1 MQKWASGAPNFY
13 KSSLGV
19 RTRRVLTNVVQS
31 MWPDFRSCFYAK
43 SIFGYAWPFLRGQKG
58 SSLLIL
64 MPAYVE
70 EVGFQKKNK
79 ERDFQVTLCAQT
91 MLPLQDR
98 SMERILIIHW
108 LEYSESPSKSLR
120 EVWRVLKEE
129 GRILLIVPNR
139 RSLWAQKE
147 STPLGEANSFSL
159 SEIETLLEE
168 AFLTPVSVQ
177 GALYLP
183 PTSSRFLQSFFPI
196 VERFCK
202 KRLEG
207 GLGFFAGVWVI
218 EASKKIYAAVP
229 ETEPSSITEIVFEGT
244 NS

>member
-1 MQKWASGAPNFY
+1 MI
-13 KSSLGV
+13 
-19 RTRRVLTNVVQS
+19 NVIQS
-31 MWPDFRSCFYAK
+31 MWPDFRSCFCEK
-43 SIFGYAWPFLRGQKG
+43 SIFGYAWPFLRGEKG
-58 SSLLIL
+58 SAPLIF
-64 MPAYVE
+64 MPEYGE
-70 EVGFQKKNK
+70 ETDFQKKNK
-79 ERDFQVTLCAQT
+79 EKDFQITLCTET

-147 STPLGEANSFSL
+147 STPFGEANSFSL

-168 AFLTPVSVQ
+168 AFLTPLALQ
-177 GALYLP
+177 GALYMP
-183 PTSSRFLQSFFPI
+183 PTSFRLLQSFFPI

-207 GLGFFAGVWVI
+207 GLGFFSGVWVI

-229 ETEPSSITEIVFEGT
+229 EAEPSSITKIVFEGT